1 MRNSASVQATSPVG
15 VTTALADE
23 DLEIERESSL
33 TVGKPHD
40 GCHDMLNLKSRAAGG
55 AADCIWVEDT
65 PWVAAGLNFSAGRAF
80 VKVPM
85 KRTVTP
91 RVLTYHGVKSMGKP
105 FTHPLWFFS
114 TNNSINGELSPTPD
128 YALKRLR
135 RPHPIND
142 PVEPIFQSRP
152 GRSTLAQTALLPP
165 GTPFRT
171 CLKSRTS
178 GIPAWP

>member
-1 MRNSASVQATSPVG
+1 MDAGLVRNSASVQATSPVG

-85 KRTVTP
+85 KRICHSTRLNLPWSQKHGETLHP
-91 RVLTYHGVKSMGKP
+91 SPLVLLYKQLNQWRA
-105 FTHPLWFFS
+105 FTD
-114 TNNSINGELSPTPD
+114 T
-128 YALKRLR
+128 RL
-135 RPHPIND
+135 
-142 PVEPIFQSRP
+142 
-152 GRSTLAQTALLPP
+152 
-165 GTPFRT
+165 
-171 CLKSRTS
+171 CLKAITS
-178 GIPAWP
+178 PSSN